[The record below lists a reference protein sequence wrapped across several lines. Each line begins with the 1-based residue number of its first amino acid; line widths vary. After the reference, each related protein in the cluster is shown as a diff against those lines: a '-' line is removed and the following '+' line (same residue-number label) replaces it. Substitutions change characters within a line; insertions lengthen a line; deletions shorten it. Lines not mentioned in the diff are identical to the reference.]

1 MVETQPGVLATAMQ
15 GVMLARVQQQQ
26 QVVVLTRMTRRE

>member
-26 QVVVLTRMTRRE
+26 VVVLTRMTRRE